1 MDKGYLRKFREIL
14 RLFDRELF
22 FQNVSSCCGGV
33 TLAQCHTLL
42 EIENNEK
49 ITVTELAGN
58 LLLDKSTTSRTVES
72 LVRSGLVERNIPSDN
87 RRITTLNLTD
97 TGKDTCNDIKW
108 NNEIFLEDS
117 LSKLS
122 EYEKKELLRLFDK
135 ITTNMIQLRKNSSDN
150 QGKMC

>member
-58 LLLDKSTTSRTVES
+58 LLLDKSTTSRTVEG
-72 LVRSGLVERNIPSDN
+72 LVRSGFVERNIPSDN
-87 RRITTLNLTD
+87 RRITTLNLTV
-97 TGKDTCNDIKW
+97 TGKDTCDDIK
-108 NNEIFLEDS
+108 NSLMTPYRNYQKMRKKSLFAFL
-117 LSKLS
+117 
-122 EYEKKELLRLFDK
+122 
-135 ITTNMIQLRKNSSDN
+135 I
-150 QGKMC
+150 

>member
-1 MDKGYLRKFREIL
+1 MDNSFLTKFREIL

-42 EIENNEK
+42 EIENNKK

-58 LLLDKSTTSRTVES
+58 LLLDKSTTSRTVDS
-72 LVRSGLVERNIPSDN
+72 LVKSGLVERKIPPDN
-87 RRITTLNLTD
+87 RRITILNLTEA
-97 TGKDTCNDIKW
+97 GENTCNDIKW
-108 NNEIFLEDS
+108 TSEKFLKDS

-122 EYEKKELLRLFDK
+122 VTERKELLRLFEK
-135 ITTNMIQLRKNSSDN
+135 ITNNMINMRKNASENYRSV
-150 QGKMC
+150 C

>member
-87 RRITTLNLTD
+87 RRITTLNLTN

-108 NNEIFLEDS
+108 NNEKFLEDS
-117 LSKLS
+117 LLQLS
-122 EYEKKELLRLFDK
+122 ENEKKELIRLFDK
-135 ITTNMIQLRKNSSDN
+135 ITTNMIQLRKNSSGN
-150 QGKMC
+150 YGKMC